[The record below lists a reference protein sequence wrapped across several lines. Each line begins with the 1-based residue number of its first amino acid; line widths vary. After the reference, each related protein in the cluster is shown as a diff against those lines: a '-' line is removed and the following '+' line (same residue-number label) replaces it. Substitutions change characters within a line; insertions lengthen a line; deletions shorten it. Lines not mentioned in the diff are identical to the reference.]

1 MVQQMMDLAA
11 QNRPAAVRWHNLKLS
26 DLAIGDTQFII
37 NEAIANTPDA
47 ELVRAYA
54 ATNRLI
60 AYITRDSQKDTK
72 ELDHYYVKR
81 NLMETA
87 LIIRLRGAG
96 K

>member
-1 MVQQMMDLAA
+1 MVQQMVNLAA
-11 QNRPAAVRWHNLKLS
+11 QNRPAAVSLKLS
-26 DLAIGDTQFII
+26 DLFIGDTQFRI

-60 AYITRDSQKDTK
+60 AYITRDKDKLAK
-72 ELDHYYVKR
+72 ELDHYHVRK

>member
-1 MVQQMMDLAA
+1 MINLAA
-11 QNRPAAVRWHNLKLS
+11 QNRPAAVSLKLS
-26 DLAIGDTQFII
+26 DLFIGDTQFRI

-47 ELVRAYA
+47 ELVAAYA

-60 AYITRDSQKDTK
+60 AYITRDREKDAA

-81 NLMETA
+81 NLMEAA
-87 LIIRLRGAG
+87 LIVRLRGAG